1 MGFDPNDSIGFHCA
15 QTYRAFLRGLDK
27 RLKGTGISPAQHVA
41 LAYLTAF
48 GPMPQSQLAAELSI
62 TPVSV
67 VRLIDRLE
75 RDGWVERQPST
86 KDRRVKLVIPT
97 AKAEAVWDELKE
109 HAEGIVNQANRG
121 IPRKDIAKVKEVLL
135 KVRENLGG

>member
-1 MGFDPNDSIGFHCA
+1 MGFDPNESIGFHCA
-15 QTYRAFLRGLDK
+15 LTYRAFLQGLDK
-27 RLKGTGISPAQHVA
+27 RLQGTGISPAQHIA

-48 GPMPQSQLAAELSI
+48 GPMAQSQLAAELSI

-67 VRLIDRLE
+67 VRLIDRME

-86 KDRRVKLVIPT
+86 EDRRVKLVIPT
-97 AKAEAVWDELKE
+97 AKAEAAWDTLKE

-121 IPRKDIAKVKEVLL
+121 IPEEDIARVKETLRRI
-135 KVRENLGG
+135 RENLAG